1 MVLASTFKDKEAPCG
16 QFVDGEIY
24 EDRDE
29 EVLLTEERC
38 YVCSC
43 VVISHEYHDGTVSNW
58 VVHHN
63 GKVLVDEM
71 LAAE

>member
-1 MVLASTFKDKEAPCG
+1 MVLTSTFKDKEAPCG

-38 YVCSC
+38 YACGC
-43 VVISHEYHDGTVSNW
+43 VIICHEYHDGTVSNR